1 MPKTKSNY
9 KKQIKYRASSQW
21 VELLDKGKKDYLLR
35 TFSRKYNEI
44 ENDNETL
51 ELYWKHHHD
60 SGLLRL
66 IMSTSSSDFYR
77 IIVLKW
83 FFENLPELLHDEIP
97 ELIELKDLIRF
108 AFKD

>member
-51 ELYWKHHHD
+51 D

>member
-21 VELLDKGKKDYLLR
+21 VELLEKGKKDYLLR
-35 TFSRKYNEI
+35 TLVRKYFDLKNE
-44 ENDNETL
+44 NVT
-51 ELYWKHHHD
+51 HD
-60 SGLLRL
+60 SRLLSL
-66 IMSTSSSDFYR
+66 IMSTNSTDFYR
-77 IIVLKW
+77 LIILKW

>member
-1 MPKTKSNY
+1 
-9 KKQIKYRASSQW
+9 
-21 VELLDKGKKDYLLR
+21 
-35 TFSRKYNEI
+35 
-44 ENDNETL
+44 
-51 ELYWKHHHD
+51 
-60 SGLLRL
+60 
-66 IMSTSSSDFYR
+66 MSTNSSDFYR